1 MGLELL
7 AFKIYVVFGI
17 QGVKIKVKDGPLW
30 KAVIKTWATKEEPI
44 KG

>member
-1 MGLELL
+1 MGLEFL

-17 QGVKIKVKDGPLW
+17 QGVKIKVKDGPLR
-30 KAVIKTWATKEEPI
+30 KAVIKAWAMKEESI